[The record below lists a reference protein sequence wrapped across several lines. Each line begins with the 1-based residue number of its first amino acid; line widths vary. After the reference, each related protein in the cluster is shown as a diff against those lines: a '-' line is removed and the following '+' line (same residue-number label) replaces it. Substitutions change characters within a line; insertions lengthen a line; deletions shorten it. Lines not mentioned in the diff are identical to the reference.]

1 MDSDVGG
8 RGAGGG
14 GMGGG
19 VDSMRELR
27 FINTLVFIK
36 LSLYIFFS

>member
-14 GMGGG
+14 GAGRGGRRHKG
-19 VDSMRELR
+19 VE
-27 FINTLVFIK
+27 IHKHTGFIK